1 MKKLLLFLCAFVFSI
16 GNALAD
22 KTVYLKPGVWDQDNP
37 VFAVWAFGAA
47 NSTPADQFITMTAV
61 EGTNYYKAIIP
72 DAYTQIIFARCKS
85 GQEPKWNNDTEK
97 DNVWNQTDDITT
109 FADNTL
115 FIITGWDDSPNK
127 KSGYN
132 ETTVNMAMLGTI
144 TASISTLPAVEG
156 ADGLTNTRWGTQGG
170 TDTEW
175 FQIAWNTP
183 QTFNTIKIL
192 CEGAMNVTNAPN
204 LAFDIQTSDD
214 GTVWTTRKHV
224 WGKNADG
231 NYITVVL
238 NEDVTASYIRFQGV
252 KQGNYGYSFWEFEVY
267 NIDYSSKTLN
277 SVTLSSYQDISSLYE
292 NETIALSVIGKTADE
307 EEIPTGT
314 ITWNS
319 STPSVGTVTNEIFNA
334 LTVGTTTISAT
345 AGGKSSNEIIFTVN
359 APQVLGS
366 VELPYRIWSAT
377 QGMGGITATVFDTNN
392 NAFEGDV
399 TLSWEGNGPV
409 GAVISGKNITFGAA
423 SGAGTY
429 TLQATDGVTTVTA
442 PIYMVG
448 VNPTAP
454 TADAADV
461 LAIYSGTYGKE
472 IFDGWY
478 TGWKWGYGSRDQV
491 VVNNDNCVRIH
502 NVGTYGFPY
511 PEEADLT
518 QYTKLKFDVYT
529 AESVTGY
536 VKIEKTNIADK
547 AFTTAAG
554 QWKTIEIDLSGLTV
568 SEDGNRWVDLYFG
581 SNNSDKDHDVLID
594 NLYFVNETTAVE
606 TESITVSASASSVAV
621 GKTVQLTVK
630 NQGNNTLDAST
641 ITFTSSDDTKATV
654 DANGVVTGVAEGNV
668 TITATLTGSNPVIS
682 NTIDLTVSPAP
693 AGLELTAG
701 GHTILIQGKHYL
713 DRSENNWELI
723 VSSDDEFS
731 GLGPCF
737 WTLSSG
743 NANMQVNYTKG
754 DDNRTLTISATSS
767 TKPVLYNNFYINFV
781 NGGEANF
788 GPVDNASIIWVEIGV
803 ESLNVV
809 VSGNTASVTGP
820 VTASDVATIVSGAG
834 TAAIIDL
841 TGATLTEN
849 ITIVPTNKN
858 ALVVVDGTERT
869 SEKIAK
875 LGETKNIVV
884 YDGNY
889 RRAADGCVITLVDD
903 NASQP
908 AYDFVIDAMKDGVSY
923 IRTIAAG
930 AYASVNSPAP
940 ITIPNSLAI
949 YKATD
954 ATTSEITFTKQSVG
968 GIGANE
974 SVILH
979 NPTGEAVVLTSE
991 VAKMDLNLT
1000 ANPGGAT
1007 IGESGVT
1014 QFGTARAVAADGS
1027 QFALQGGELKQ
1038 FNAGAT
1044 IGAFRVYYTGLSS
1057 ASPAIAIFEDGEGT
1071 TAIKAI
1077 RNGEI
1082 VDGTVYDLQGRR
1094 VLNPTKGMYIINGK
1108 KVILK

>member
-1 MKKLLLFLCAFVFSI
+1 MKKLLLFLCAF
-16 GNALAD
+16 LASL
-22 KTVYLKPGVWDQDNP
+22 TV
-37 VFAVWAFGAA
+37 GAQTIF
-47 NSTPADQFITMTAV
+47 TPASVAQVGNTPEMI
-61 EGTNYYKAIIP
+61 EGSLAKLYDGKNK
-72 DAYTQIIFARCKS
+72 
-85 GQEPKWNNDTEK
+85 
-97 DNVWNQTDDITT
+97 TDGENKITT
-109 FADNTL
+109 GELPLTIYFD
-115 FIITGWDDSPNK
+115 
-127 KSGYN
+127 
-132 ETTVNMAMLGTI
+132 LGESKAVGVVKLYWTRCC
-144 TASISTLPAVEG
+144 ASAYSIYV
-156 ADGLTNTRWGTQGG
+156 
-170 TDTEW
+170 TDTEPTIDNSSSW
-175 FQIAWNTP
+175 GDAVVTETGY
-183 QTFNTIKIL
+183 TFEDNVINVKSYDVNKSGRYVIFTFTEKSSWATNWGLMLNEIEILEQYTSVLTSFTLPNYIFNGSAGYNINATIK
-192 CEGAMNVTNAPN
+192 
-204 LAFDIQTSDD
+204 DQT
-214 GTVWTTRKHV
+214 
-224 WGKNADG
+224 
-231 NYITVVL
+231 
-238 NEDVTASYIRFQGV
+238 GV
-252 KQGNYGYSFWEFEVY
+252 
-267 NIDYSSKTLN
+267 DY
-277 SVTLSSYQDISSLYE
+277 
-292 NETIALSVIGKTADE
+292 
-307 EEIPTGT
+307 TGD
-314 ITWNS
+314 
-319 STPSVGTVTNEIFNA
+319 
-334 LTVGTTTISAT
+334 
-345 AGGKSSNEIIFTVN
+345 FT
-359 APQVLGS
+359 
-366 VELPYRIWSAT
+366 Y
-377 QGMGGITATVFDTNN
+377 
-392 NAFEGDV
+392 
-399 TLSWEGNGPV
+399 SWENNSKPEGVVMADNN
-409 GAVISGKNITFGAA
+409 KNIIFGAA
-423 SGAGTY
+423 SGSGVFNLNVTSGSI
-429 TLQATDGVTTVTA
+429 TLSRKLGFVTA
-442 PIYMVG
+442 GPED
-448 VNPTAP
+448 PTS
-454 TADAADV
+454 DAADV
-461 LAIYSGTYGKE
+461 LAIFSDKYNAMTY
-472 IFDGWY
+472 DGWD
-478 TGWKWGYGSRDQV
+478 TGWELGYSTRDILSLGG
-491 VVNNDNCVRIH
+491 NNCLRVH

-511 PEEADLT
+511 PETDLT

-529 AESVTGY
+529 VESVTGH

-554 QWKTIEIDLSGLTV
+554 QWKSIEIDLTGLTV
-568 SEDGNRWVDLYFG
+568 SADGSRWVDLYFG
-581 SNNSDKDHDVLID
+581 SDKTDKDRDVLID
-594 NLYFVNETTAVE
+594 NVYFLKETEVVE
-606 TESITVSASASSVAV
+606 TESITVTAPASEVAV

-731 GLGPCF
+731 GLGPCY

-743 NANMQVNYTKG
+743 NANMQANYTKG

-788 GPVDNASIIWVEIGV
+788 GAVDNASIIWVEIGV

-820 VTASDVATIVSGAG
+820 VTASDVATIVSDAG

-858 ALVVVDGTERT
+858 AIVVVDGTGRT
-869 SEKIAK
+869 SDKIAQ

-908 AYDFVIDAMKDGVSY
+908 AYDFVIDAQQDGISY
-923 IRTIAAG
+923 TRTIAAG

-991 VAKMDLNLT
+991 VAKIDLNLT

-1038 FNAGAT
+1038 FNTGAT
-1044 IGAFRVYYTGLSS
+1044 IGAFRVYYKGLSS

>member
-1 MKKLLLFLCAFVFSI
+1 MKKLLLFLCAF
-16 GNALAD
+16 LASL
-22 KTVYLKPGVWDQDNP
+22 TV
-37 VFAVWAFGAA
+37 GAQTIF
-47 NSTPADQFITMTAV
+47 TPASVAQVGNTPEMI
-61 EGTNYYKAIIP
+61 EGSLAKLYDGENK
-72 DAYTQIIFARCKS
+72 
-85 GQEPKWNNDTEK
+85 
-97 DNVWNQTDDITT
+97 TDGENKITT
-109 FADNTL
+109 GELPLTIYFD
-115 FIITGWDDSPNK
+115 
-127 KSGYN
+127 
-132 ETTVNMAMLGTI
+132 LGESKAVGVVKLYWTRCC
-144 TASISTLPAVEG
+144 ASAYSIYV
-156 ADGLTNTRWGTQGG
+156 
-170 TDTEW
+170 TDTEPTIDNSSSW
-175 FQIAWNTP
+175 GDAVVTETGY
-183 QTFNTIKIL
+183 TFEDNVINVKSYDVNKSGRYVIFTFTEKSSWATNWGLMLNEIEILEQYTSVLTSFTLPNYIFNGSAGYNINATIK
-192 CEGAMNVTNAPN
+192 
-204 LAFDIQTSDD
+204 DQT
-214 GTVWTTRKHV
+214 
-224 WGKNADG
+224 
-231 NYITVVL
+231 
-238 NEDVTASYIRFQGV
+238 GV
-252 KQGNYGYSFWEFEVY
+252 
-267 NIDYSSKTLN
+267 DY
-277 SVTLSSYQDISSLYE
+277 
-292 NETIALSVIGKTADE
+292 
-307 EEIPTGT
+307 TGD
-314 ITWNS
+314 
-319 STPSVGTVTNEIFNA
+319 
-334 LTVGTTTISAT
+334 
-345 AGGKSSNEIIFTVN
+345 FT
-359 APQVLGS
+359 
-366 VELPYRIWSAT
+366 Y
-377 QGMGGITATVFDTNN
+377 
-392 NAFEGDV
+392 
-399 TLSWEGNGPV
+399 SWENNSKPEGVVMADNN
-409 GAVISGKNITFGAA
+409 KNIIFGAA
-423 SGAGTY
+423 SGSGVFNLNVTSGSI
-429 TLQATDGVTTVTA
+429 TLSRKLGFVTA
-442 PIYMVG
+442 GPED
-448 VNPTAP
+448 PTS
-454 TADAADV
+454 DAADV
-461 LAIYSGTYGKE
+461 LAIFSDKYNAMTY
-472 IFDGWY
+472 DGWG
-478 TGWKWGYGSRDQV
+478 TGWELGYSTRDILSLGG
-491 VVNNDNCVRIH
+491 NNCLRVH

-529 AESVTGY
+529 VESVTGH

-554 QWKTIEIDLSGLTV
+554 QWKSIEIDLTGLTV

-581 SNNSDKDHDVLID
+581 SDITDKDRDVLID
-594 NLYFVNETTAVE
+594 NVYFLKETEVVE
-606 TESITVSASASSVAV
+606 TESITVTAPASEVAV

-682 NTIDLTVSPAP
+682 NTINLTVTPAP
-693 AGLELTAG
+693 AGLELTAD
-701 GHTILIQGKHYL
+701 GHTILLNAYHYVADGRYEL
-713 DRSENNWELI
+713 VITSED
-723 VSSDDEFS
+723 VMT
-731 GLGPCF
+731 GLGGSF
-737 WTLSSG
+737 WNVNGVGTEMRS
-743 NANMQVNYTKG
+743 NMVVSQDG
-754 DDNRTLTISATSS
+754 HTLTCSATSS
-767 TKPVLYNNFYINFV
+767 SAPNIYTPLYV
-781 NGGEANF
+781 MMPGEVNF
-788 GPVDNASIIWVEIGV
+788 GSVTLNWQEIGEV
-803 ESLNVV
+803 SNEVV
-809 VSGNTASVTGP
+809 VTVSGNTALVTGA
-820 VTASDVATIVSGAG
+820 VSADDVATIVSDAG
-834 TAAIIDL
+834 PSAIIDL
-841 TGATLTEN
+841 TSATLSES
-849 ITIVPTNKN
+849 ITITPTNKN
-858 ALVVVDGTERT
+858 AIVVVDGTERT
-869 SEKIAK
+869 SDKIAQ

-908 AYDFVIDAMKDGVSY
+908 AYDFVIDAQQDGISY
-923 IRTIAAG
+923 TRTIAAG

-954 ATTSEITFTKQSVG
+954 ATTGEITFTKQSVG

>member
-472 IFDGWY
+472 IFDGWD
-478 TGWKWGYGSRDQV
+478 TGWEWGYGSRDQV

-511 PEEADLT
+511 PETDLT

-529 AESVTGY
+529 VESVTGH

-554 QWKTIEIDLSGLTV
+554 QWKSIEIDLTGLTV
-568 SEDGNRWVDLYFG
+568 SADGNRWVDLYFG
-581 SNNSDKDHDVLID
+581 SDKTDKDRDVLID
-594 NLYFVNETTAVE
+594 NVYFLKETEVVE
-606 TESITVSASASSVAV
+606 TESITVTAPASEVAV

-654 DANGVVTGVAEGNV
+654 DANGVVTGVAEGEV

-682 NTIDLTVSPAP
+682 NTINLTVTPAP
-693 AGLELTAG
+693 TGLELTAG
-701 GHTILIQGKHYL
+701 GHTILLNAYHYVADSRYEL
-713 DRSENNWELI
+713 VITSED
-723 VSSDDEFS
+723 VMT
-731 GLGPCF
+731 GLGGSF
-737 WTLSSG
+737 WNVNGHGTEMRS
-743 NANMQVNYTKG
+743 NMVVSQDG
-754 DDNRTLTISATSS
+754 HTLTCSATSS
-767 TKPVLYNNFYINFV
+767 SAPNIYTPLYV
-781 NGGEANF
+781 MMPGEVNF
-788 GPVDNASIIWVEIGV
+788 GLVTLDWQEIGEV
-803 ESLNVV
+803 SNEVV
-809 VSGNTASVTGP
+809 VTVSGNTALVTGA
-820 VTASDVATIVSGAG
+820 VSADDVATIVSDAG
-834 TAAIIDL
+834 SSAIIDL
-841 TGATLTEN
+841 TSATLSES
-849 ITIVPTNKN
+849 ITITPTNKN
-858 ALVVVDGTERT
+858 AIVVVDGTERT
-869 SEKIAK
+869 SDKIAQ

-884 YDGNY
+884 YDGTY
-889 RRAADGCVITLVDD
+889 RRAADGVVITLVDD

-908 AYDFVIDAMKDGVSY
+908 AYDFVIDAHQDGISY
-923 IRTIAAG
+923 TRTIAAG

-991 VAKMDLNLT
+991 VAKIDLNLT